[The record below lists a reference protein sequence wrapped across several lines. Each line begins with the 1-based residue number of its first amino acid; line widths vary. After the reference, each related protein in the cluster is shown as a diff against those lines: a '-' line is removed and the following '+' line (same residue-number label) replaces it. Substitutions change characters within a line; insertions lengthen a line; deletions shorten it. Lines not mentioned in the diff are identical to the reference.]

1 MKLVFSS
8 PNSTEVGLLQGQLE
22 VAAIPSEWRN
32 EAAAQVLIG
41 APFDTE
47 LWVEDADYPAALEL
61 VRAWRTAANA
71 EG

>member
-8 PNSTEVGLLQGQLE
+8 PNSTGVGLLQGQLE

-32 EAAAQVLIG
+32 QAAAQVMIG
-41 APFDTE
+41 APFDPE
-47 LWVEDADYPAALEL
+47 LWVEDADFPAALAL
-61 VRAWRTAANA
+61 VSAWRTAANA